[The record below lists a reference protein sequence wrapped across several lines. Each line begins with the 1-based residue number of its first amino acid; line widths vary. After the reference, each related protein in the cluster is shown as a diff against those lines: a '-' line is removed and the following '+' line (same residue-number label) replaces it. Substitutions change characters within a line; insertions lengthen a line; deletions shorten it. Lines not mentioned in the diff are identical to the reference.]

1 MVTHEIDPVEKSNSI
16 TLLDFSFSYPS
27 SPGPVLSRIKLEIPK
42 GEAIGIMGHSGA
54 GKSTLAYALGG
65 LIPDFIHGTHS
76 GALIVGTENPIT
88 ASPRLMAG
96 TIGIVFQDFE
106 SQLFSSTVELE
117 IAFAME
123 SRGVDT
129 ESMQK
134 RVREIETIIG
144 LSGFSKRPPGTLSG
158 GQKQRLVIGAVLALN
173 PEILC
178 FDEPTTDLD
187 PAGKEE
193 VFSLIQ
199 SLCRRQNPAPGEGG
213 IQNGII
219 IEQETEE
226 MTTLDRLILIDKGT
240 IIADGPPGE
249 IMRDIGLFQQ
259 LGLRPLPVCE
269 YFATLGIGSS
279 EQLLSVRDAVS
290 HFHHCNLEIDRDRY
304 QEIIKG
310 ETRRIHSYGPEIISI
325 RGVSFGYEDN
335 PVIKNLN
342 LSIRRQ
348 ECLAIAGANGS
359 GKTTLSRLLAGL
371 LHPDTGSVTVAGMDT
386 QGHSIH
392 DLSRVIGYVFQNP
405 DHQIFS
411 DTVFEEVAYGVRLH
425 GFSRDEVSRRVAEA
439 LFAVG
444 LEGKEGCDPFSLPR
458 GDRQRVAV
466 ASVLAIQPD
475 IIILDEPTTGLD
487 YQDQVRMMDLVSDLN
502 RKGHTIIII
511 THAMWVVA
519 GYMHRVVLLGGG
531 EIISD
536 GTPRMLF
543 SNAQLLAENSMKAP
557 QITEF
562 STMIG
567 YPMCT
572 ADEMAVCTRQRE
584 GA

>member
-1 MVTHEIDPVEKSNSI
+1 MDRSTPI
-16 TLLDFSFSYPS
+16 TLFDFSFRYPS
-27 SPGPVLSRIKLEIPK
+27 STGPVLKGIHLEIPK
-42 GEAIGIMGHSGA
+42 GEVVGIMGPAGA
-54 GKSTLAYALGG
+54 GKSTLVFALGG
-65 LIPDFIHGTHS
+65 QIPDFIHGTHS
-76 GALIVGTENPIT
+76 GTITVGAQNPIT
-88 ASPRLMAG
+88 ASPRTMAD

-123 SRGVDT
+123 NRGVDP
-129 ESMQK
+129 ESMRR
-134 RVREIETIIG
+134 RVREIEAIIG
-144 LSGFSKRPPGTLSG
+144 LSGFSKRPPGSLSG
-158 GQKQRLVIGAVLALN
+158 GQKQRLVIGSVLALN

-193 VFSLIQ
+193 VFSLIR
-199 SLCRRQNPAPGEGG
+199 SLCRSQHHAPGEEA

-226 MTTLDRLILIDKGT
+226 MAALDRLILMDKGT
-240 IIADGPPGE
+240 IIADGPPKAV
-249 IMRDIGLFQQ
+249 MKDISLFQQ

-269 YFATLGIGSS
+269 YFAALGIESS
-279 EQLLSVRDAVS
+279 KQLLSVPDAVS
-290 HFHHCNLEIDRDRY
+290 LFHASDLEIDTSRY
-304 QEIIKG
+304 QEIIKADSIR
-310 ETRRIHSYGPEIISI
+310 TQRYGPEIISI

-335 PVIKNLN
+335 LVIRNLN
-342 LSIRRQ
+342 LTIRRQ

-359 GKTTLSRLLAGL
+359 GKTTVSRLLAGL
-371 LHPDTGSVTVAGMDT
+371 IHPDSGSVTVAGMDT
-386 QGHSIH
+386 QHHSIH

-425 GFSRDEVSRRVAEA
+425 GFSPDQVSLRVAEA
-439 LFAVG
+439 LLAVG
-444 LEGKEGCDPFSLPR
+444 MEGKEDYDPFSLPR

-487 YQDQVRMMDLVSDLN
+487 YQDQVRMMELVADLN
-502 RKGHTIIII
+502 QKGHTIIII
-511 THAMWVVA
+511 THAMWVLA
-519 GYMHRVVLLGGG
+519 EYMHRVVLLRDG
-531 EIISD
+531 EIIAD
-536 GTPRMLF
+536 GTPRTIL
-543 SNAQLLAENSMKAP
+543 SNPPLLAENSMKAP

-562 STMIG
+562 STKIG
-567 YPMCT
+567 YPICT
-572 ADEMAVCTRQRE
+572 VDEMAACTRRRD